1 MPYTITI
8 DDSSKQALLFVEYVK
23 SLDFARVT
31 KSSISSNKELT
42 AKEKAFKEMITER
55 VKEAKAVRTGKVQTR
70 DLDEVLN
77 EL

>member
-31 KSSISSNKELT
+31 KSNKELT

-55 VKEAKAVRTGKVQTR
+55 VKEVKAVRTGKVQTR

>member
-8 DDSSKQALLFVEYVK
+8 DDSSKQALLFVEYAK

-31 KSSISSNKELT
+31 KSSIFSNKELT
-42 AKEKAFKEMITER
+42 AKEKAFKEI

>member
-8 DDSSKQALLFVEYVK
+8 DDSSKQALLFVEYAK

-42 AKEKAFKEMITER
+42 AKEKAFKDYRESKRSKSRENWQSTN
-55 VKEAKAVRTGKVQTR
+55 T
-70 DLDEVLN
+70 
-77 EL
+77 